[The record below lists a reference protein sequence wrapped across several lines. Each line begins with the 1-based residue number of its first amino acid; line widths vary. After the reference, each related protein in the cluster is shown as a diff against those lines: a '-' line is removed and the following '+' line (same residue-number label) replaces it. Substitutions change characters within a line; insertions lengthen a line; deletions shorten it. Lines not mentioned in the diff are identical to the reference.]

1 MREKAQFCLKCVV
14 TNKRHKKWQKRLDNW
29 HSRFIIVV
37 TMHIDDQTYTINGK
51 TYRRTLLRNS
61 YRKNGKVC
69 HDTIAS
75 LSKCGNDEIEAIKF
89 ALANKKNLAAL
100 RVPDKAVKS
109 GQGLTV
115 GAVWVLHQLA
125 KRLGIVKA
133 MGRSVKA
140 KLSLWMVISTV
151 IGSVSRLSATRLAQ
165 SHAACDILGLDSF
178 CEDDLYSAMDWLN
191 DHQQAIEKRLFNG
204 RYPHKKPNMY
214 LYDVTSSYLEGDQ
227 NELGDYGYNR
237 DNKKGKKQIVI
248 GLLTDDEGQPISCEV
263 FRGNTRDTNTFKN
276 QVEKLAQRF
285 GIEEVTFVG
294 DRGMIK
300 SAQIRELS
308 EEKYHYITALTKPE
322 IETLLKKHVVQLDLF
337 DETVCEVDFDGIR
350 YIYRRNP
357 VRVMEIREVRKS
369 KLKKIQDLCT
379 QKTKYL
385 VEHPRAKVNVAKRKV
400 EEKAKKFK
408 IDTWVSTNTQGRNIS
423 VEIKETELE
432 EEEKLDGC
440 YVIKTDL
447 LLETASKQTVHDRYK
462 SLAEVEWAFRTMK
475 TTLLHIRGIFVRKAN
490 RTRAHVFAIMLAYL
504 IAYHLRRLWKEI
516 EVTIEEGIDELSSLC
531 ATEVLIGDVSIQTVP
546 APRELGEL
554 LIKAADVTLPDAI
567 PSRKVKV
574 FTRKKLVEE
583 RRSPL
588 KTNS

>member
-1 MREKAQFCLKCVV
+1 
-14 TNKRHKKWQKRLDNW
+14 
-29 HSRFIIVV
+29 
-37 TMHIDDQTYTINGK
+37 MHIDDQTYTVNGR

-61 YRKNGKVC
+61 YRKKGKVC

-75 LSKCGNDEIEAIKF
+75 LSKCDHDEIEAIKF

-100 RVPDKAVKS
+100 KVPDKAVKTR
-109 GQGLTV
+109 QGLSV
-115 GAVWVLHQLA
+115 GAVWVLYQLA

-133 MGRSVKA
+133 MGRTVQA

-204 RYPHKKPNMY
+204 RYQHKKPNLY

-227 NELGDYGYNR
+227 NELGEYGYNR
-237 DNKKGKKQIVI
+237 DGKKGKKQIVI

-263 FRGNTRDTNTFKN
+263 FRGNTRDTTTFKN
-276 QVEKLAQRF
+276 QVDKLAQRF

-300 SAQIRELS
+300 SAQICDLS
-308 EEKYHYITALTKPE
+308 EERYHYITALTKPE
-322 IETLLKKHVVQLDLF
+322 IETLVKNDVLQMELF
-337 DETVCEVDFDGIR
+337 DETVCEVDLGGIR

-357 VRVMEIREVRKS
+357 VRVREIRENRQG
-369 KLKKIQDLCT
+369 KLTTVQSLCA
-379 QKTKYL
+379 QKVKYL
-385 VEHPRAKVNVAKRKV
+385 AEHPRANVDGAKRV
-400 EEKAKKFK
+400 IEEKAEKLK
-408 IDTWVSTNTQGRNIS
+408 INTWVQVTAQGRNLS
-423 VEIKETELE
+423 LVKKGAELE
-432 EEEKLDGC
+432 HQEKLDGC

-447 LLETASKQTVHDRYK
+447 SGTTASKETVHDRYK

-475 TTLLHIRGIFVRKAN
+475 TTLLHIRGIFVRKAH
-490 RTRAHVFAIMLAYL
+490 RTRAHVFTIMLAYL
-504 IAYHLRRLWKEI
+504 IAYQLRRLWQKI
-516 EVTIEEGIDELSSLC
+516 ECTVEEGVDELSSLC
-531 ATEVLIGDVSIQTVP
+531 AIEVLIGDVSIQTIP
-546 APRELGEL
+546 APRERSEL
-554 LIKAADVTLPDAI
+554 LLKEANVTLPDAI
-567 PSRKVKV
+567 PCRKVKV

-583 RRSPL
+583 RRISL
-588 KTNS
+588 

>member
-1 MREKAQFCLKCVV
+1 
-14 TNKRHKKWQKRLDNW
+14 
-29 HSRFIIVV
+29 
-37 TMHIDDQTYTINGK
+37 MHIDDQTYTINGR

-69 HDTIAS
+69 HDTIAT
-75 LSKCGNDEIEAIKF
+75 LSKCDNDEIEAIKF

-100 RVPDKAVKS
+100 RVPDKAVKTC
-109 GQGLTV
+109 QGLSV
-115 GAVWVLHQLA
+115 GAVWLLYQLA

-140 KLSLWMVISTV
+140 KLSLWMVISAV

-227 NELGDYGYNR
+227 NELGDYGYDR
-237 DNKKGKKQIVI
+237 DGKKGKKQIVI
-248 GLLTDDEGQPISCEV
+248 GLLTDDEGEPISCEV
-263 FRGNTRDTNTFKN
+263 FRGNTRDMNTFKN
-276 QVEKLAQRF
+276 QVDKVAQRF

-300 SAQIRELS
+300 SAQIRDLS

-322 IETLLKKHVVQLDLF
+322 IETLLNNDVVQIDLF
-337 DETVCEVDFDGIR
+337 DETVCEVEFEGIR

-357 VRVMEIREVRKS
+357 VRVMEIRENRQS
-369 KLKKIQDLCT
+369 KLRKLRDLCA
-379 QKTKYL
+379 QKVKYL
-385 VEHPRAKVNVAKRKV
+385 AEHPGAKVDVAKRVV
-400 EEKAKKFK
+400 EEKAKKLK
-408 IDTWVSTNTQGRNIS
+408 INKWVSVNTQGRNLSIVS
-423 VEIKETELE
+423 KDTELE
-432 EEEKLDGC
+432 QEEKLDGC

-447 LLETASKQTVHDRYK
+447 SVETASKKTVHDRYK
-462 SLAEVEWAFRTMK
+462 GLAEVEWAFRTMK
-475 TTLLHIRGIFVRKAN
+475 TALLHIRGIFVRKAN

-504 IAYHLRRLWKEI
+504 IAYQLRRLWQEV
-516 EVTIEEGIDELSSLC
+516 EVTIEEGIGELSSLC

-546 APRELGEL
+546 SPRELGEL
-554 LIKAADVTLPDAI
+554 LLKRANVTLPDAI
-567 PSRKVKV
+567 PCRKVKV
-574 FTRKKLVEE
+574 FTRKKLVKE
-583 RRSPL
+583 RRSSL